1 MVQKLLHPYSPYHP
15 SGAVS
20 GAACCREKP
29 VDAGGAF
36 CYNVKAIN
44 GAVLKWSKRR
54 DSKSSWLFGRGNP
67 IFLGFKPLFG
77 DCFKA
82 FFGGFSPEILSKVF
96 PERSAR
102 SNNLIC
108 GAVLKWSKRRDSKSR
123 RPRKGCQGSNPC
135 CSAKPNGQM
144 NFIRLSILF
153 CRNSARCT
161 LSFWGLASCG
171 CIAIAQTF
179 QHSLCRRKFGSV
191 VQVGI
196 DVGGGGEVAVAQ
208 PFLDLLHG
216 NAVC

>member
-54 DSKSSWLFGRGNP
+54 DSKS
-67 IFLGFKPLFG
+67 
-77 DCFKA
+77 
-82 FFGGFSPEILSKVF
+82 
-96 PERSAR
+96 
-102 SNNLIC
+102 
-108 GAVLKWSKRRDSKSR
+108 R

-153 CRNSARCT
+153 FCFSAEYAHGYKSGYNRQSFYWPVQKSLVCVCRCT
-161 LSFWGLASCG
+161 QFSG
-171 CIAIAQTF
+171 CQRNF
-179 QHSLCRRKFGSV
+179 QPAHCHSNFHALT
-191 VQVGI
+191 
-196 DVGGGGEVAVAQ
+196 
-208 PFLDLLHG
+208 
-216 NAVC
+216 

>member
-1 MVQKLLHPYSPYHP
+1 MQKLLHPYSPYHP

-20 GAACCREKP
+20 GAVCCREKP

-44 GAVLKWSKRR
+44 
-54 DSKSSWLFGRGNP
+54 
-67 IFLGFKPLFG
+67 
-77 DCFKA
+77 
-82 FFGGFSPEILSKVF
+82 
-96 PERSAR
+96 
-102 SNNLIC
+102 

>member
-54 DSKSSWLFGRGNP
+54 DSKS
-67 IFLGFKPLFG
+67 
-77 DCFKA
+77 
-82 FFGGFSPEILSKVF
+82 
-96 PERSAR
+96 
-102 SNNLIC
+102 
-108 GAVLKWSKRRDSKSR
+108 R

-153 CRNSARCT
+153 FVFQLNTLMVIKVDIIVNHFISLFKSLWFVSVDA
-161 LSFWGLASCG
+161 LSFQDAKEIFSQRIV
-171 CIAIAQTF
+171 IAIST
-179 QHSLCRRKFGSV
+179 
-191 VQVGI
+191 
-196 DVGGGGEVAVAQ
+196 
-208 PFLDLLHG
+208 P
-216 NAVC
+216 